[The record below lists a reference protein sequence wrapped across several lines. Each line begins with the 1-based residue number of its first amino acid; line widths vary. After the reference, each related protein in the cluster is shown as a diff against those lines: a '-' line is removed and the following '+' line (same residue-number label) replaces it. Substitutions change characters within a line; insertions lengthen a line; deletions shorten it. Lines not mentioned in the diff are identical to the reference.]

1 MNPDL
6 SNAAAE
12 QSDDRDFVLAAV
24 KMSGVAIRY
33 ASERLRADREIV
45 LTAVKRNSAAL
56 KYASHELRAEL
67 KDGHPLVRQL
77 GMGAVTLSRA
87 ADEEG

>member
-1 MNPDL
+1 MR
-6 SNAAAE
+6 AV
-12 QSDDRDFVLAAV
+12 RKWGVAV
-24 KMSGVAIRY
+24 KH
-33 ASERLRADREIV
+33 ASERLRADREIA